1 MPLVSY
7 LKRKSQTKTQTL
19 SEKKLPVA
27 VTYCNSEIHVTR
39 VFVLLVDIVLDWQQ
53 VIAHS
58 LEGKLVQDRRHGVKC
73 PVQDDQL

>member
-1 MPLVSY
+1 M
-7 LKRKSQTKTQTL
+7 
-19 SEKKLPVA
+19 
-27 VTYCNSEIHVTR
+27 R

-58 LEGKLVQDRRHGVKC
+58 LEGKLVQDRRHRVKC